1 MESTRRRAFIDRP
14 DADFLLIADAMSKFI
29 GDDGKEYGAYF
40 LYH

>member
-14 DADFLLIADAMSKFI
+14 DTDFLLIADAMSKFI

-40 LYH
+40 LYL